1 MIKSA
6 IAALAAA
13 PLFAGAAL
21 AGPYVNVE
29 ANAGWAGN
37 DYTGATTETHL
48 GYEGAIGDGDASWY
62 IQGGPAFVSTD
73 AVGTETRYSG
83 KVGLGAALS
92 SSVGVY
98 GELSALTADTK
109 FSTSDLNVGG
119 KLGIKYSF

>member
-37 DYTGATTETHL
+37 DYTGATTEAHL

-92 SSVGVY
+92 RHQVLY
-98 GELSALTADTK
+98 FRPECRR
-109 FSTSDLNVGG
+109 
-119 KLGIKYSF
+119 